1 MSLASLG
8 RVAAAGEVVSNIYGG
23 YTVYG
28 WTHVLQVEGR
38 TVPVRLFIGHRTF
51 KFLAWRTLD
60 RWIQGQVNAQ
70 ASGVDSCC
78 R

>member
-1 MSLASLG
+1 VSLADLG

-28 WTHVLQVEGR
+28 WTHVLQVDGR
-38 TVPVRLFIGHRTF
+38 TVPVRLFIGHRVF
-51 KFLAWRTLD
+51 KFSAWRLLNK
-60 RWIQGQVNAQ
+60 WIEAQ
-70 ASGVDSCC
+70 IQAHLNGVTAWS